1 VNRNIAPDFP
11 YFVHL
16 SSPDAG
22 PSRSDQAIGEAA
34 PILPV
39 GAALMAMFLLSLG
52 LWGTIWVAA
61 SSLTLP

>member
-16 SSPDAG
+16 SSLDAG
-22 PSRSDQAIGEAA
+22 SSRSERSTGEAA
-34 PILPV
+34 PVLPV
-39 GAALMAMFLLSLG
+39 GAALMAIFLLSLG
-52 LWGTIWVAA
+52 LWGAIWVTA

>member
-1 VNRNIAPDFP
+1 MNRNIAPDFP

-16 SSPDAG
+16 SSLDAG
-22 PSRSDQAIGEAA
+22 SSRSDRSTDEAA

-39 GAALMAMFLLSLG
+39 GAALMAIFLLSLG
-52 LWGTIWVAA
+52 LWGAVWVAA

>member
-1 VNRNIAPDFP
+1 MNRNIAPDFP

-16 SSPDAG
+16 SSLDAG
-22 PSRSDQAIGEAA
+22 SSRSDRATGEAA

-52 LWGTIWVAA
+52 LWGAIWVAA
-61 SSLTLP
+61 SSLKLP